1 MGLHIHIFC
10 VTSSRMMEVQIMNDH
25 VKKRVAGKFSQRELA
40 MLMSTKQQSVS
51 RWFNSKFP
59 ASRVLHLCQL
69 MQWEVTPHEL
79 RPDIYPNPTDG
90 LPCGN
95 KCMANESLAVNNE
108 NHP

>member
-1 MGLHIHIFC
+1 
-10 VTSSRMMEVQIMNDH
+10 MNDH

-59 ASRVLHLCQL
+59 ASRVLQLCEN
-69 MQWEVTPHEL
+69 MEWTVTPHEL

-95 KCMANESLAVNNE
+95 KCMSNESLAVNNDI
-108 NHP
+108 HS

>member
-1 MGLHIHIFC
+1 
-10 VTSSRMMEVQIMNDH
+10 MNDH

-69 MQWEVTPHEL
+69 MQWEVTGKHISAVVE
-79 RPDIYPNPTDG
+79 RPTI
-90 LPCGN
+90 L
-95 KCMANESLAVNNE
+95 L
-108 NHP
+108 

>member
-1 MGLHIHIFC
+1 
-10 VTSSRMMEVQIMNDH
+10 MNDH

-79 RPDIYPNPTDG
+79 TQTFTGPKPTVYPLGVRLTHQAPE
-90 LPCGN
+90 LIH
-95 KCMANESLAVNNE
+95 E
-108 NHP
+108 NQA

>member
-1 MGLHIHIFC
+1 MSHVLKSKI
-10 VTSSRMMEVQIMNDH
+10 TKIMNQSEIAKH
-25 VKKRVAGKFSQRELA
+25 LGVKSQAVSGWLNFTGVIPADRVIPL
-40 MLMSTKQQSVS
+40 
-51 RWFNSKFP
+51 
-59 ASRVLHLCQL
+59 SRVLDWQ
-69 MQWEVTPHEL
+69 VTPHEL